1 MSRRS
6 TDFNQKWVKRLEQT
20 FSKENIEMVNRHM
33 ERRSAS
39 LLIREM
45 QIRTTMKCCPIPI
58 TVAIIKNLQVS
69 VEEDVEKRE
78 PSDAVGENIRWYTHC
93 GKQYGASLKRF
104 LKRILPSDPAVQLL
118 NI

>member
-1 MSRRS
+1 MSRKS
-6 TDFNQKWVKRLEQT
+6 IDFNQKWVKRLEQT

-33 ERRSAS
+33 KRSSAA

-45 QIRTTMKCCPIPI
+45 QIRTTVKYRPVSI
-58 TVAIIKNLQVS
+58 TMAIIKNLQIS
-69 VEEDVEKRE
+69 VEEDVEKRV
-78 PSDAVGENIRWYTHC
+78 PSDTVGENVCWRTHC